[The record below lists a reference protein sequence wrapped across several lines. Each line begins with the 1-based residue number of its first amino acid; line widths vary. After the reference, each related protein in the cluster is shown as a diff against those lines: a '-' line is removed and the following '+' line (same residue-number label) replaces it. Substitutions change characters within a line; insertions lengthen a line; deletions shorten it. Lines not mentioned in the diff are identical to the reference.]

1 MELWIWLV
9 AIGLGLV
16 TLILAFARLSLS
28 GVKLARRLN
37 PFANRLARFQKDA
50 ELYPEAVKF
59 YSDLAKTQETPP
71 RSLEVPKANER

>member
-1 MELWIWLV
+1 LELWIWLV
-9 AIGLGLV
+9 AIGLSLI
-16 TLILAFARLSLS
+16 TLILAFARLSIS

-59 YSDLAKTQETPP
+59 YSDLAKTQETQAKKP
-71 RSLEVPKANER
+71 RSPKG

>member
-1 MELWIWLV
+1 LELWIWLV

-16 TLILAFARLSLS
+16 TLILAFARLSIS

-37 PFANRLARFQKDA
+37 PFANHLARFQKDA

-59 YSDLAKTQETPP
+59 YSDLVKTQETPAKKR
-71 RSLEVPKANER
+71 RSPKG

>member
-16 TLILAFARLSLS
+16 TLILAFARFSIS
-28 GVKLARRLN
+28 GVKLAKRLN
-37 PFANRLARFQKDA
+37 PFANHLARFQKDA

-59 YSDLAKTQETPP
+59 YSDLAKTQETPAKK
-71 RSLEVPKANER
+71 RRTTKG

>member
-16 TLILAFARLSLS
+16 TLILAFGRLSIS

-37 PFANRLARFQKDA
+37 PFANHLARFQKDA

-59 YSDLAKTQETPP
+59 YSDLAKTQETPAKKP
-71 RSLEVPKANER
+71 RSPKG

>member
-16 TLILAFARLSLS
+16 TMILAFARLSVS
-28 GVKLARRLN
+28 GLKLAKKLN
-37 PFANRLARFQKDA
+37 PFANRVARFQKDT

-59 YSDLAKTQETPP
+59 YSDLAKTRQTPAKKP
-71 RSLEVPKANER
+71 RSPKG

>member
-1 MELWIWLV
+1 LELWIWLV

-37 PFANRLARFQKDA
+37 PFANHLARFQKDA

-59 YSDLAKTQETPP
+59 YSDLAKTQETPAKKP
-71 RSLEVPKANER
+71 RSPKG

>member
-1 MELWIWLV
+1 LELWIWLV

-16 TLILAFARLSLS
+16 TLILAFARLSTS

-37 PFANRLARFQKDA
+37 PFANHLARFQKDA

-59 YSDLAKTQETPP
+59 YSDLAKTQETPAKKP
-71 RSLEVPKANER
+71 RSPKG

>member
-16 TLILAFARLSLS
+16 TLILAFGRLSIS

-37 PFANRLARFQKDA
+37 PFANHLARFQKDA
-50 ELYPEAVKF
+50 ELYPEAAKF
-59 YSDLAKTQETPP
+59 YSDLAKTQETPAKKP
-71 RSLEVPKANER
+71 RSPKG

>member
-1 MELWIWLV
+1 LELWIWLV

-16 TLILAFARLSLS
+16 TLILAFARLSIS

-37 PFANRLARFQKDA
+37 PFANHLAKFQKDA

-59 YSDLAKTQETPP
+59 YSDLAKTQETPAKKR
-71 RSLEVPKANER
+71 RSPKG

>member
-16 TLILAFARLSLS
+16 TLILAFARLSIS

-37 PFANRLARFQKDA
+37 PFANHSARLQKDA

-59 YSDLAKTQETPP
+59 YSDLAKTQETPAKKP
-71 RSLEVPKANER
+71 RSPKG

>member
-16 TLILAFARLSLS
+16 TLILAFGRLSIS

-37 PFANRLARFQKDA
+37 PFANHLARFQKDA

-59 YSDLAKTQETPP
+59 YSDLAKTQETPAKK
-71 RSLEVPKANER
+71 RRTTKD

>member
-9 AIGLGLV
+9 AIGLGLG
-16 TLILAFARLSLS
+16 TLILAFARLSIS

-37 PFANRLARFQKDA
+37 PFANNLARFQKDA

-59 YSDLAKTQETPP
+59 YSDLAKTQETPAKK
-71 RSLEVPKANER
+71 RRTTKD

>member
-1 MELWIWLV
+1 LELWIWLV

-16 TLILAFARLSLS
+16 TLILAFARLSIS

-37 PFANRLARFQKDA
+37 PFANHLAKFQKDA

-59 YSDLAKTQETPP
+59 YSDLAKTQETPAKK
-71 RSLEVPKANER
+71 RRTTKG

>member
-9 AIGLGLV
+9 AIGLGFV
-16 TLILAFARLSLS
+16 TLIIAFARLSLS

-37 PFANRLARFQKDA
+37 PFANHLARFQKDA

-59 YSDLAKTQETPP
+59 YSDMAKTQETPAKKP
-71 RSLEVPKANER
+71 RSPKG

>member
-16 TLILAFARLSLS
+16 TLILAFARLSIS

-37 PFANRLARFQKDA
+37 PFANHLAKFQKDA

-59 YSDLAKTQETPP
+59 YSDLAKTQETPAKKR
-71 RSLEVPKANER
+71 RSPKG

>member
-1 MELWIWLV
+1 LELWIWLV

-16 TLILAFARLSLS
+16 TLILAFGRLSIS

-37 PFANRLARFQKDA
+37 PFANHLARFQKDA

-59 YSDLAKTQETPP
+59 YSDLAKTQETPAKKP
-71 RSLEVPKANER
+71 RSPKG

>member
-16 TLILAFARLSLS
+16 TLILAFARLSVS
-28 GVKLARRLN
+28 GLKLAKKLN
-37 PFANRLARFQKDA
+37 PFANRVARFQKDT

-59 YSDLAKTQETPP
+59 YSDLAKTQQTPAKKP
-71 RSLEVPKANER
+71 

>member
-16 TLILAFARLSLS
+16 TLILAFARLSIS

-37 PFANRLARFQKDA
+37 PFANHLARFQKDA

-59 YSDLAKTQETPP
+59 YSDLAKTQETPAKKR
-71 RSLEVPKANER
+71 RSPKG

>member
-1 MELWIWLV
+1 LELWIWLV

-28 GVKLARRLN
+28 GVKLARKLN

-59 YSDLAKTQETPP
+59 YSDLAKSQETPAKKP
-71 RSLEVPKANER
+71 RSPKG

>member
-16 TLILAFARLSLS
+16 TLILAFARLSIS

-37 PFANRLARFQKDA
+37 PFANHLARFQKDA

-59 YSDLAKTQETPP
+59 YSDLAKTQETPAKK
-71 RSLEVPKANER
+71 RRTTKG

>member
-16 TLILAFARLSLS
+16 TMILAFARLSVS
-28 GVKLARRLN
+28 GLKLAKKLN
-37 PFANRLARFQKDA
+37 PFANRVARFQKDT

-59 YSDLAKTQETPP
+59 YSDLAKTQQTPAKKP
-71 RSLEVPKANER
+71 RSPKG